1 MVTLDSVPT
10 KTEVLHR
17 KKFMGGRM
25 SASDAHRALG
35 IRKKCSVCRRPGAI
49 RIKVFMPYDEAM
61 RRAPQ
66 LMAAIA
72 ASNPAG
78 PNVPTLMFKDGGSE
92 KPFIKASD
100 NAFCDNC
107 KHEARITAATAPSWA
122 VVEIDEGVKDT
133 IQVGYRS

>member
-25 SASDAHRALG
+25 SASEAHRALG
-35 IRKKCSVCRRPGAI
+35 IRKKCATCGRPGAI
-49 RIKVFMPYDEAM
+49 RIKVFMPHDEAM
-61 RRAPQ
+61 RRAPN
-66 LMAAIA
+66 LLAAIA
-72 ASNPAG
+72 ASNPDGAK
-78 PNVPTLMFKDGGSE
+78 VPTLMFKDGSSE

-100 NAFCDNC
+100 CAFCDSC
-107 KHEARITAATAPSWA
+107 KHEARIIAATAPSWA